1 MFDDNER
8 EAIGVN
14 LEWARYHLVLARKA
28 LQEGQALVDDRGAAG
43 FGNNH
48 ELELAQ
54 EKFRLATLHKMY
66 AKQELVDAE
75 KQAGRDFLDPFG
87 VILGA
92 KDLDGKNFKEWLAYK
107 KVFAPETFVDR
118 WSL

>member
-1 MFDDNER
+1 MSKEDERLAISDNL
-8 EAIGVN
+8 N
-14 LEWARYHLVLARKA
+14 WAQFHLVCARKCS
-28 LQEGQALVDDRGAAG
+28 QEGQAFVDERGTAG

-54 EKFRLATLHKMY
+54 AKFKEATFHRAC
-66 AKQELVDAE
+66 AKQELVEAE
-75 KQAGRDFLDPFG
+75 KQAGRDFLHPFG

-92 KDLDGKNFKEWLAYK
+92 RDLNGKNFKHWLAYK

>member
-1 MFDDNER
+1 MFNKDER
-8 EAIGVN
+8 QEIGNN
-14 LEWARYHLVLARKA
+14 LDWARYFLVLARKA
-28 LQEGQALVDDRGAAG
+28 LQEGQALRDQRGIAG

-48 ELELAQ
+48 ELGLAQ
-54 EKFRLATLHKMY
+54 EKFRLATLFKLY

-92 KDLDGKNFKEWLAYK
+92 RDLDGGHFKDWPAYK
-107 KVFAPETFVDR
+107 KVFDPEIFVDR